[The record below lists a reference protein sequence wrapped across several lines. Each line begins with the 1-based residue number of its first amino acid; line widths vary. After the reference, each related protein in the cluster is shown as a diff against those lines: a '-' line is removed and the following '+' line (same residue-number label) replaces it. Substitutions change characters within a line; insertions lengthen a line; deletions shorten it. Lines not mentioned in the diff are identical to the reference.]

1 MEFGKPELIERK
13 VIQSGI
19 GTMKDHIE
27 DFVFKNNCPLYE
39 DLIKEI
45 EKLTGYK
52 TVPKEMAE
60 WLECTTELI
69 STTKDEI
76 TIRFTIPYCD

>member
-27 DFVFKNNCPLYE
+27 DFVFN
-39 DLIKEI
+39 
-45 EKLTGYK
+45 
-52 TVPKEMAE
+52 
-60 WLECTTELI
+60 LI
-69 STTKDEI
+69 SD
-76 TIRFTIPYCD
+76 RSRPLQ